1 MCTPLPVSA
10 LRYAG
15 SVATSV
21 LPSPVAISAIVPLC
35 STMPPMSCTSKCRM
49 PTERRAAS
57 RQTANASGSTSSIS
71 APSASRL
78 RSSSVLPRRAASS
91 RAWMAGSSAL
101 ISATTG
107 IIRLT
112 SRSCL
117 VPKIF
122 LRIAS
127 IIAGALYASASRA
140 LRAAAAQERA
150 RVLEGGGAGGVAAA
164 EHPRD
169 LGRALVAGHQ
179 AGARARA
186 APADALGHAQGL
198 VREGGDRR
206 QVRDAEDLPAGADG
220 RELLADHRR
229 GAAADPRVHLVEHH
243 GRRALV
249 PGEDDL
255 QRQHAARQFPPGGDA
270 RQRPYGLAGVAREA
284 ELHALGAAR
293 PPPRQRRLDHRD
305 LERRPLH
312 PELPQLALH
321 SRRERR
327 RRLAPRGAE
336 RARGGGHLDLELGEP
351 PLVLAQQLLVPLQA
365 VQLGRRLGAEAEH
378 RLLAVGVLEPAPF
391 RPQPL
396 LLARAQPRGVQLGHL
411 EAQEVLALR
420 AVAPGAAAAL
430 EVLPRLAVLGEE
442 RGEALAQRLGVGE
455 PVQQVELARGLEQ
468 ALVLV
473 LAVDLDERVPEALEQ
488 ADRHRRVVDE
498 RAVAAAAR
506 ELATHHDLALL
517 HRESRLVERGRHAAV
532 GHGEHRF
539 HGGALGVGADHVGR
553 GAAAARQEEGVDQDG
568 LAGAGLAGED
578 VEAGGEG
585 DGNVLDDREVSDPQL
600 AQHPPT
606 MLGQRGASLKT
617 YLKRWGPRH
626 GPPTPLTARGA
637 PGNPWRPSRSR

>member
-117 VPKIF
+117 VPEIV

-186 APADALGHAQGL
+186 APADALGHAHVL

-206 QVRDAEDLPAGADG
+206 QVRDAQDLPAGADG
-220 RELLADHRR
+220 RQLLADHRR

-255 QRQHAARQFPPGGDA
+255 QRQHAARQLPPGGDA
-270 RQRPYGLAGVAREA
+270 RQRPGGLAGVGREA

-293 PPPRQRRLDHRD
+293 PPLRQRRLDHRD

-312 PELPQLALH
+312 PRSEEHTSELQSRLH
-321 SRRERR
+321 
-327 RRLAPRGAE
+327 
-336 RARGGGHLDLELGEP
+336 
-351 PLVLAQQLLVPLQA
+351 LVC
-365 VQLGRRLGAEAEH
+365 
-378 RLLAVGVLEPAPF
+378 RLLLEKKKKK
-391 RPQPL
+391 
-396 LLARAQPRGVQLGHL
+396 
-411 EAQEVLALR
+411 ESN
-420 AVAPGAAAAL
+420 
-430 EVLPRLAVLGEE
+430 
-442 RGEALAQRLGVGE
+442 
-455 PVQQVELARGLEQ
+455 
-468 ALVLV
+468 
-473 LAVDLDERVPEALEQ
+473 
-488 ADRHRRVVDE
+488 RRC
-498 RAVAAAAR
+498 
-506 ELATHHDLALL
+506 T
-517 HRESRLVERGRHAAV
+517 
-532 GHGEHRF
+532 
-539 HGGALGVGADHVGR
+539 
-553 GAAAARQEEGVDQDG
+553 
-568 LAGAGLAGED
+568 
-578 VEAGGEG
+578 
-585 DGNVLDDREVSDPQL
+585 
-600 AQHPPT
+600 T
-606 MLGQRGASLKT
+606 
-617 YLKRWGPRH
+617 
-626 GPPTPLTARGA
+626 
-637 PGNPWRPSRSR
+637 

>member
-1 MCTPLPVSA
+1 VSA

-21 LPSPVAISAIVPLC
+21 LPSPVATSAIVPLC

-140 LRAAAAQERA
+140 LRAAATQERA
-150 RVLEGGGAGGVAAA
+150 RVLEGGGAGGLAA

-186 APADALGHAQGL
+186 APADALGHAHVL

-229 GAAADPRVHLVEHH
+229 GAAADPRVHFVEHH

-293 PPPRQRRLDHRD
+293 PPARARPPPPPRAPRTPGRAGRGQSG
-305 LERRPLH
+305 PV
-312 PELPQLALH
+312 
-321 SRRERR
+321 SRARAGPPRR
-327 RRLAPRGAE
+327 RRRPAATCRPPPARPRSARRAGAGAVPCAAP
-336 RARGGGHLDLELGEP
+336 P
-351 PLVLAQQLLVPLQA
+351 P
-365 VQLGRRLGAEAEH
+365 R
-378 RLLAVGVLEPAPF
+378 
-391 RPQPL
+391 
-396 LLARAQPRGVQLGHL
+396 
-411 EAQEVLALR
+411 
-420 AVAPGAAAAL
+420 PGAAA
-430 EVLPRLAVLGEE
+430 
-442 RGEALAQRLGVGE
+442 
-455 PVQQVELARGLEQ
+455 
-468 ALVLV
+468 
-473 LAVDLDERVPEALEQ
+473 
-488 ADRHRRVVDE
+488 RR
-498 RAVAAAAR
+498 
-506 ELATHHDLALL
+506 
-517 HRESRLVERGRHAAV
+517 
-532 GHGEHRF
+532 
-539 HGGALGVGADHVGR
+539 
-553 GAAAARQEEGVDQDG
+553 
-568 LAGAGLAGED
+568 
-578 VEAGGEG
+578 
-585 DGNVLDDREVSDPQL
+585 P
-600 AQHPPT
+600 
-606 MLGQRGASLKT
+606 
-617 YLKRWGPRH
+617 
-626 GPPTPLTARGA
+626 A
-637 PGNPWRPSRSR
+637 P

>member
-117 VPKIF
+117 VPEIV

-169 LGRALVAGHQ
+169 LGRALVAGPQ

-186 APADALGHAQGL
+186 APAAALGPAPVL

-255 QRQHAARQFPPGGDA
+255 QRQHAARQLPPGGDA
-270 RQRPYGLAGVAREA
+270 RQRPRGLAGVGREA

-293 PPPRQRRLDHRD
+293 PPLRQRRLDHRD

-321 SRRERR
+321 GRRERR
-327 RRLAPRGAE
+327 RRLAPRGAD
-336 RARGGGHLDLELGEP
+336 RARGGGHLALPRREP
-351 PLVLAQQLLVPLQA
+351 AEVGQHACRARQP
-365 VQLGRRLGAEAEH
+365 GRRGGRVVLQQRADLLQPGREA
-378 RLLAVGVLEPAPF
+378 LGVLEPAPF

-442 RGEALAQRLGVGE
+442 RGEALAQQLGIGE

-473 LAVDLDERVPEALEQ
+473 LAVDLDERVSEALEQ

-506 ELATHHDLALL
+506 ELATHHQLALL
-517 HRESRLVERGRHAAV
+517 HGVARLVERGRHA
-532 GHGEHRF
+532 
-539 HGGALGVGADHVGR
+539 L
-553 GAAAARQEEGVDQDG
+553 
-568 LAGAGLAGED
+568 
-578 VEAGGEG
+578 
-585 DGNVLDDREVSDPQL
+585 
-600 AQHPPT
+600 
-606 MLGQRGASLKT
+606 
-617 YLKRWGPRH
+617 
-626 GPPTPLTARGA
+626 
-637 PGNPWRPSRSR
+637 

>member
-107 IIRLT
+107 IIRLA

-140 LRAAAAQERA
+140 LRAAATQERA
-150 RVLEGGGAGGVAAA
+150 RVLEGGGAGGVGG
-164 EHPRD
+164 EYPRD

-186 APADALGHAQGL
+186 APADALGHAHVL

-206 QVRDAEDLPAGADG
+206 KVRDAEDLPAGADG

-229 GAAADPRVHLVEHH
+229 GAAADPRVHFVEHH

-293 PPPRQRRLDHRD
+293 PPLRQRRLDHRD

-321 SRRERR
+321 GRRELR
-327 RRLAPRGAE
+327 RRLAPCGAE
-336 RARGGGHLDLELGEP
+336 RARGP
-351 PLVLAQQLLVPLQA
+351 
-365 VQLGRRLGAEAEH
+365 GRRGGGVVLQQRAGLLQPGREA
-378 RLLAVGVLEPAPF
+378 LGVLEPAPF
-391 RPQPL
+391 RAQLL
-396 LLARAQPRGVQLGHL
+396 LLARAQPRGVQLRHL

-420 AVAPGAAAAL
+420 AVASGAAAAL

-442 RGEALAQRLGVGE
+442 RGEALAQRLGIGE
-455 PVQQVELARGLEQ
+455 PVQQLELAHRLEQ

-473 LAVDLDERVPEALEQ
+473 LAVDLDERVAEALEQ

-498 RAVAAAAR
+498 RAVTAAAR

-517 HRESRLVERGRHAAV
+517 HRESRLVARGRHAAA
-532 GHGEHRF
+532 GPGEHRLP
-539 HGGALGVGADHVGR
+539 GGALGL
-553 GAAAARQEEGVDQDG
+553 AAG
-568 LAGAGLAGED
+568 
-578 VEAGGEG
+578 
-585 DGNVLDDREVSDPQL
+585 
-600 AQHPPT
+600 
-606 MLGQRGASLKT
+606 
-617 YLKRWGPRH
+617 
-626 GPPTPLTARGA
+626 
-637 PGNPWRPSRSR
+637 